1 MSLTNPKLRKLVAK
15 TNERE
20 QKQRVW
26 DSLSTAEKMEIA
38 ITTWH
43 DHVEARNEIASFTTI
58 IGNQLAQVFPE
69 SDSQVILP
77 FEEFHGDH
85 AMNWII
91 VWDLKDKKELFRKST
106 KWVDLVDW
114 KKKPEVK

>member
-15 TNERE
+15 TDEKEKR
-20 QKQRVW
+20 QRAW
-26 DSLSTAEKMEIA
+26 DMLSTAEKMEVA
-38 ITTWH
+38 LKTWH
-43 DHVEARNEIASFTTI
+43 DHVEARDEIASFTTI

-85 AMNWII
+85 AMNWIV
-91 VWDLKDKKELFRKST
+91 VWDLTEKKELFRKNTRS
-106 KWVDLVDW
+106 VDLVDW
-114 KKKPEVK
+114 KKKTDK